1 MTSSID
7 SIRRAPRARRP
18 RKSAAE
24 VIDDMEAG
32 RAPSAEPSTLPVP
45 VGPAKTMPSGPAQAS
60 GAAAIH
66 AQVLGEKR
74 GLRGGATI
82 HDQARTTYNKTEWS
96 GAKDRRAPKGRNA
109 KTDV

>member
-7 SIRRAPRARRP
+7 SIRRASRTRRP
-18 RKSAAE
+18 RKTADQ
-24 VIDDMEAG
+24 VIDDIEAG
-32 RAPSAEPSTLPVP
+32 RTRAAEPSTLPVP
-45 VGPAKTMPSGPAQAS
+45 VGPAKTMPTGTARAG

-74 GLRGGATI
+74 GLRAGPTI
-82 HDQARTTYNKTEWS
+82 HDQAKATYNKTEWS